1 MAAQARINQAII
13 NQAIIN
19 RSSQQSINL
28 SN

>member
-1 MAAQARINQAII
+1 MAAQARITQAII